1 MRLPAPPGRLIDV
14 GGHRLHIHCA
24 GSGVPVIFESALGA
38 SSLTWRHVQ
47 ALVSGFAE
55 ACAYDRAGFGW
66 SDAGP
71 LPRTAGRIASE
82 LHALLVAASIPPPYV
97 LVGHSFGGLTT
108 RLYVQ
113 RYPTEVSGLVLL
125 DPASPEDWRS
135 PSDARRAQMARANIL
150 CRHGRRAARLRVT
163 DLIVALVRL
172 GAIDLARGFGRL
184 ISLGDYSH
192 ADEGVLVP
200 AAKLPPDVLDIAI
213 RSWTRSRFFDALGSQ
228 ISSIC
233 ASAAEVAD
241 DQDFGTLPLVV
252 VSSDVGLDDRQRF
265 HHEQLAS
272 RSRRGRHVLAAGSGH
287 WIPLD
292 RPDVVVAAVR
302 DVLALAGTSA
312 SSL

>member
-24 GSGVPVIFESALGA
+24 GTGVPVVFESALGA

-47 ALVSGFAE
+47 ALVSGFAK

-66 SDAGP
+66 SDPGP

-82 LHALLVAASIPPPYV
+82 LHALLVAAEIPPPYV
-97 LVGHSFGGLTT
+97 LVGHSFGGLTA
-108 RLYVQ
+108 RLYAQ
-113 RYPTEVSGLVLL
+113 RYPTEVCGLVLL
-125 DPASPEDWRS
+125 DPASPQDWRS
-135 PSDARRAQMARANIL
+135 PSDERRAQLARANAL

-172 GAIDLARGFGRL
+172 GALDLARGFGRL
-184 ISLGDYSH
+184 VSFGDFSP

-200 AAKLPPDVLDIAI
+200 AAKLPPDVLDIAV
-213 RSWTRSRFFDALGSQ
+213 RSWTRTRFFEALGSQ
-228 ISSIC
+228 ISSISE
-233 ASAAEVAD
+233 SAAELAD

-252 VSSDVGLDDRQRF
+252 VSSEVDLDARQRSL
-265 HHEQLAS
+265 HEQLAS
-272 RSRRGRHVLAAGSGH
+272 RSRRGQHLIATGSGH

-292 RPDVVVAAVR
+292 RPDVAVAAVR
-302 DVLALAGTSA
+302 DVLTFDRPNRR
-312 SSL
+312 